1 MEGKPILKHYIDTH
15 FSDYDEEVKEKIV
28 DSFYFL
34 IRKVLFGHDDIFIG
48 IHDELIWQVVNHMSG
63 NYTPYF
69 REVCE
74 TLKERAHQFTSSKY
88 TLVMEVVLK
97 SDEDKLSYPYIDKSY
112 LLTSDIYTGVSD
124 TFEEAIGAA
133 YNRNEYWSQ
142 DCGVA
147 TRFTIYDNK
156 NLKVYRDA
164 EIRERFNDYAAQ
176 LNDE

>member
-1 MEGKPILKHYIDTH
+1 MDGKPILKHYIDTH
-15 FSDYDEEVKEKIV
+15 FSDYDEEVKDKIV

-48 IHDELIWQVVNHMSG
+48 IHDELIWQVVNHMTS
-63 NYTPYF
+63 NNTPYF
-69 REVCE
+69 RDVCE
-74 TLKERAHQFTSSKY
+74 TLKERAHHFTSSEY

-97 SDEDKLSYPYIDKSY
+97 SDEDALSYPYIDKSY
-112 LLTSDIYTGVSD
+112 LLTSDIYTAD

-142 DCGVA
+142 DCGAA
-147 TRFTIYDNK
+147 TRFTIYDNE

-164 EIRERFNDYAAQ
+164 EIREKFNDYAAQ